1 MLKTIG
7 SILSYFFHPMVI
19 STFTFWFI
27 IYQTE
32 ITIDNPNFI
41 FFLSFFFSTL
51 LPIVNILYLKSQGL
65 ITDIDASNRKE
76 RLLPIAFG
84 ALFFLIGF
92 ITLRQLNSPMIIQG
106 IMFCNLINTILVW
119 LITKYWKVS
128 IHTLSIAS
136 AITIFWI
143 LGYKYVIMMF
153 LMLALTTISRI
164 LTNSHTLSQSIVGII
179 IGIVSTYSQLV
190 LLFLKS

>member
-7 SILSYFFHPMVI
+7 RILSYFFHPMVI

-27 IYQTE
+27 IYQKS
-32 ITIDNPNFI
+32 ISIDKPNFI

-51 LPIVNILYLKSQGL
+51 LPIVNVLYLKSQGL

-153 LMLALTTISRI
+153 LMLALTTISRT

-190 LLFLKS
+190 LLFL

>member
-27 IYQTE
+27 IYQTA
-32 ITIDNPNFI
+32 ISIDKPNFI

-51 LPIVNILYLKSQGL
+51 LPIVNVLYLKSQGL

-92 ITLRQLNSPMIIQG
+92 ITLRKLNSPMIIQG

-190 LLFLKS
+190 LLFL

>member
-27 IYQTE
+27 IYQTS
-32 ITIDNPNFI
+32 ISIDKPNFI
-41 FFLSFFFSTL
+41 FLLSFFFSTL
-51 LPIVNILYLKSQGL
+51 LPIVNVLYLKSQGL

-153 LMLALTTISRI
+153 LMLALTTNSRT
-164 LTNSHTLSQSIVGII
+164 LTNSHTLSQSIVGIV

-190 LLFLKS
+190 LLFL

>member
-7 SILSYFFHPMVI
+7 RILSYFFHPMVI

-27 IYQTE
+27 IYQTS
-32 ITIDNPNFI
+32 ISIDKPNFI

-51 LPIVNILYLKSQGL
+51 LPIVNVLYLKSQGL

-190 LLFLKS
+190 LLFL

>member
-1 MLKTIG
+1 M
-7 SILSYFFHPMVI
+7 
-19 STFTFWFI
+19 
-27 IYQTE
+27 E
-32 ITIDNPNFI
+32 
-41 FFLSFFFSTL
+41 
-51 LPIVNILYLKSQGL
+51 NINQ
-65 ITDIDASNRKE
+65 KE
-76 RLLPIAFG
+76 RLLPMAFG

>member
-1 MLKTIG
+1 MLKNIG
-7 SILSYFFHPMVI
+7 RILSYFFHPMVI

-27 IYQTE
+27 IYQTA

-51 LPIVNILYLKSQGL
+51 LPIVNVLYLKSQGL

-190 LLFLKS
+190 LLFL

>member
-1 MLKTIG
+1 M
-7 SILSYFFHPMVI
+7 
-19 STFTFWFI
+19 
-27 IYQTE
+27 
-32 ITIDNPNFI
+32 
-41 FFLSFFFSTL
+41 
-51 LPIVNILYLKSQGL
+51 
-65 ITDIDASNRKE
+65 
-76 RLLPIAFG
+76 AFG

-153 LMLALTTISRI
+153 LMLALTTISRT

-190 LLFLKS
+190 LLFL

>member
-27 IYQTE
+27 IYQTS
-32 ITIDNPNFI
+32 ISIDKPNFI

-51 LPIVNILYLKSQGL
+51 LPIVNVLYLKNQGL

-190 LLFLKS
+190 LLFL

>member
-7 SILSYFFHPMVI
+7 RILSYFFHPMVI

-32 ITIDNPNFI
+32 ITIDKSNFI
-41 FFLSFFFSTL
+41 FFLSFFFSVI
-51 LPIVNILYLKSQGL
+51 LPIVIVLYLKIQGL
-65 ITDIDASNRKE
+65 ITDIDASNQKE
-76 RLLPIAFG
+76 RLLPMAFG

>member
-27 IYQTE
+27 IYQTS
-32 ITIDNPNFI
+32 ISIDKPNFI

-51 LPIVNILYLKSQGL
+51 LPIVNVLYLKSQGL

-153 LMLALTTISRI
+153 LMLALTTISRT

-190 LLFLKS
+190 LLFL

>member
-27 IYQTE
+27 IYQTA
-32 ITIDNPNFI
+32 ISIDKPHFI

-51 LPIVNILYLKSQGL
+51 LPIVNVLYLKSQGL

-153 LMLALTTISRI
+153 LMLALTTISRT

-190 LLFLKS
+190 LLFL

>member
-1 MLKTIG
+1 
-7 SILSYFFHPMVI
+7 MVI

-32 ITIDNPNFI
+32 ITIDKSNFI
-41 FFLSFFFSTL
+41 FFLSFFFSVL
-51 LPIVNILYLKSQGL
+51 LPIVIVLYLKIQGL
-65 ITDIDASNRKE
+65 ITDIDASNQKE
-76 RLLPIAFG
+76 RLLPMAFG